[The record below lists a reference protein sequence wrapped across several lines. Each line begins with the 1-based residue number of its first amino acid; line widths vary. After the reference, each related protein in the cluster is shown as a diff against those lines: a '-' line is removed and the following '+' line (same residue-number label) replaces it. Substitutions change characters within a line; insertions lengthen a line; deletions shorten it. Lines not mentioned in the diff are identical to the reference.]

1 MQIIMGEQVA
11 RELEEKYTV
20 LELDTIP
27 VQDQLVP
34 AYCVL
39 EPENIVFEMSTLP
52 SNIEL
57 HKKLIQA
64 IKDNDAQAAGVIA
77 DSLIGRFGGELDSF
91 YEIIVERVNTTGSTK
106 LVIPQ

>member
-27 VQDQLVP
+27 VEGQMVP

-57 HKKLIQA
+57 HKKLIHA
-64 IKDNDAQAAGVIA
+64 IKENDAQAAGVIA
-77 DSLIGRFGGELDSF
+77 DSLLGCFGGELDSF
-91 YEIIVERVNTTGSTK
+91 YEIIIDRINNTGSTA
-106 LVIPQ
+106 LVLS